1 MFMINEWRVYRE
13 NAWSIL
19 SFPKQNKTILYNGTT
34 KEYEFREGIA
44 KPFVKKAKPV
54 PQPNYKLVDMKK
66 YRYMIIFLV
75 AVLGISLGCNVAQY
89 IM

>member
-13 NAWSIL
+13 NAWSIH
-19 SFPKQNKTILYNGTT
+19 SFPKQNTTILYNATT

-44 KPFVKKAKPV
+44 KPFTKKAKPV
-54 PQPNYKLVDMKK
+54 PKLVNTKK
-66 YRYMIIFLV
+66 YNYTTILLV
-75 AVLGISLGCNVAQY
+75 AALGISFGYNVINY